1 MRRRNDENSV
11 RVTNLSEDTIVPG
24 LLELFRPFG
33 TIKQG
38 GLALSALFTKGEGV
52 GFVSFVHREDGE
64 KAIGN
69 LNGYGYDNLTLRV
82 ECAAPRS
89 N

>member
-38 GLALSALFTKGEGV
+38 GLALSALFTGG
-52 GFVSFVHREDGE
+52 GGGWLCQLCSQG
-64 KAIGN
+64 GW
-69 LNGYGYDNLTLRV
+69 
-82 ECAAPRS
+82 
-89 N
+89 